1 MSETPMIIN
10 DRDNDNGFGGGLGT
24 GLVGGILGGLLF
36 GGGYGGWGNRFG
48 GNGVGVGSAYDAGML
63 QNLSN
68 QVTHN
73 ADAVTQGTIAG
84 LQNTNS
90 IQQFMGQK
98 ADAVIGAVATANVN
112 TNQTLN
118 NISDKLCCVNNNIT
132 NQSAQT
138 RELAQGIAMQ
148 LQQQHS
154 DLKATIIDQGCQDR
168 ALMKE
173 IQTQAIR
180 DKLDE
185 VQTQNAA
192 LQSQINLTNQLT
204 AQTAYLINQLK
215 TETTPATGA

>member
-1 MSETPMIIN
+1 MADQPMIIN

-36 GGGYGGWGNRFG
+36 GGGYGGWGNR
-48 GNGVGVGSAYDAGML
+48 GNFGVGAGSAYDAGML
-63 QNLSN
+63 QGISN
-68 QVTHN
+68 QITHAN
-73 ADAVTQGTIAG
+73 DAATQGTIAS
-84 LQNTNS
+84 LQNANS
-90 IQQFMGQK
+90 TQQFVGSKTDALMG
-98 ADAVIGAVATANVN
+98 AIATANVN
-112 TNQTLN
+112 TNQTLQ
-118 NISDKLCCVNNNIT
+118 NISDKLCCINNNIT
-132 NQSAQT
+132 AQSGQT

-148 LQQQHS
+148 LQQQHA

-192 LQSQINLTNQLT
+192 LQNQINLTNQLT
-204 AQTAYLINQLK
+204 SQTAYLVQQLK
-215 TETTPATGA
+215 PTTTTTGA

>member
-1 MSETPMIIN
+1 MSEQPMIIN
-10 DRDNDNGFGGGLGT
+10 DRDNNDGFGGGLGT

-36 GGGYGGWGNRFG
+36 GGGYGGWGNRG
-48 GNGVGVGSAYDAGML
+48 GVGVGVGSAYDAGML
-63 QNLSN
+63 QGISN
-68 QVTHN
+68 QVTHAN
-73 ADAVTQGTIAG
+73 DAATQGTIAS
-84 LQNTNS
+84 LQNANS
-90 IQQFMGQK
+90 TQQFIGSK
-98 ADAVIGAVATANVN
+98 ADAVIGAIATANVN

-118 NISDKLCCVNNNIT
+118 NISDKLCCINNNIT
-132 NQSAQT
+132 SQSGQT

-148 LQQQHS
+148 LQQQHA

-192 LQSQINLTNQLT
+192 LQNQINLTSQLT
-204 AQTAYLINQLK
+204 SQTAYLIQQLK
-215 TETTPATGA
+215 TTTATGA

>member
-1 MSETPMIIN
+1 MIIN

-36 GGGYGGWGNRFG
+36 GGGYGGWGNR
-48 GNGVGVGSAYDAGML
+48 GNFGVGAGSVYDAGML
-63 QNLSN
+63 QGISN
-68 QVTHN
+68 QITHAN
-73 ADAVTQGTIAG
+73 DAATQGTIAS
-84 LQNTNS
+84 LQNANS
-90 IQQFMGQK
+90 TQQFVGNKTDALMG
-98 ADAVIGAVATANVN
+98 AIATANVN
-112 TNQTLN
+112 TNQTLQ
-118 NISDKLCCVNNNIT
+118 NISDKLCCINNNIT
-132 NQSAQT
+132 SQSGQT

-148 LQQQHS
+148 LQQQHA

-192 LQSQINLTNQLT
+192 LQNQINLTNQLT
-204 AQTAYLINQLK
+204 AQTAYLVQQLK
-215 TETTPATGA
+215 PTTTTTGA